1 MIGVTQVL
9 NKRGGPFT
17 DEDETRL
24 KAFTAQMAIAL
35 ENAKLF
41 DDVQN
46 MKNYNESMLES
57 MSNGVITLDEEERI
71 VTCNAAG
78 AAHPA
83 SGAGGGRRP
92 AGGGVLRRRQRMGHA
107 SACAASTATGTPDVA
122 DGRGVELRRATRP
135 SPRT

>member
-17 DEDETRL
+17 GEDESRL
-24 KAFTAQMAIAL
+24 KAFTAQIAIAL

-57 MSNGVITLDEEERI
+57 MSSGVITLDEDGQI

-83 SGAGGGRRP
+83 RASRRTSSAGRREEFF
-92 AGGGVLRRRQRMGHA
+92 GGPNAWVLEQDRSA
-107 SACAASTATGTPDVA
+107 SA
-122 DGRGVELRRATRP
+122 RRSSRHRRWMP
-135 SPRT
+135 S